1 MMPSSL
7 RRGFQGLAVASA
19 LMLSAC
25 GGVGDGI
32 EPVKSSLL
40 PLGGV
45 EGAASTK
52 AYTCLN
58 TSLQLVVTF
67 SNGARGDFSSR
78 AVWRSSN
85 PEFVKVS
92 NADLPVPGQE
102 GSFYGRGVLIPVAAG
117 TSTITAKYLDFS
129 SSIQVVVTD
138 PTNVRIIPAEADVAV
153 GALSDLSL
161 SADLDGVA
169 GAIDSLATWSFVT
182 ANDSVATIAS
192 ATGLITGVA
201 EGGPLSAKASIPG
214 CTASVFSNVTAP
226 VSVSKLDSIALTKE
240 FTDRSQ
246 LLVGTTERITATGT
260 LANGKTQ
267 DLSGQVT
274 FTSSD
279 SASITFLVGS
289 LRNLVFASKEAASP
303 INLGAS
309 FTYGPTGSTTTVTA
323 PTLPITPVAGTL
335 SKVTVSPVTAN
346 IAPGA
351 TLVLKALGEY
361 STGVT
366 QEITRH
372 VTWSSAD
379 TTLATV
385 QTNSGTVNPL
395 AGVAQA
401 SSTAETG
408 KTVVITAA
416 NSNATAQTSATS
428 TLTIQPAASP

>member
-1 MMPSSL
+1 MCI
-7 RRGFQGLAVASA
+7 R
-19 LMLSAC
+19 
-25 GGVGDGI
+25 
-32 EPVKSSLL
+32 
-40 PLGGV
+40 
-45 EGAASTK
+45 
-52 AYTCLN
+52 
-58 TSLQLVVTF
+58 
-67 SNGARGDFSSR
+67 
-78 AVWRSSN
+78 
-85 PEFVKVS
+85 
-92 NADLPVPGQE
+92 
-102 GSFYGRGVLIPVAAG
+102 
-117 TSTITAKYLDFS
+117 
-129 SSIQVVVTD
+129 
-138 PTNVRIIPAEADVAV
+138 
-153 GALSDLSL
+153 
-161 SADLDGVA
+161 
-169 GAIDSLATWSFVT
+169 
-182 ANDSVATIAS
+182 
-192 ATGLITGVA
+192 
-201 EGGPLSAKASIPG
+201 
-214 CTASVFSNVTAP
+214 
-226 VSVSKLDSIALTKE
+226 
-240 FTDRSQ
+240 DR
-246 LLVGTTERITATGT
+246 
-260 LANGKTQ
+260 
-267 DLSGQVT
+267 SGQVT

-346 IAPGA
+346 IAPGS

-379 TTLATV
+379 TTLVTV